1 MVIAWLKQKTATNLS
16 GLSGKYQFSEGKIKD
31 TYRFFQIK
39 HRFQSD
45 SKPSKFIVAVLP
57 DGSEKYISSL
67 YVHQS
72 INWTLTEEYQFDYQ
86 GTYYLLILDSWNN
99 QAEIK
104 QIGTKK
110 GIEAKKREWGASFG
124 KSRRRPNKPFTD
136 QFSQN

>member
-1 MVIAWLKQKTATNLS
+1 MDTNLVGS
-16 GLSGKYQFSEGKIKD
+16 FHFEAGKISDNIRLFK
-31 TYRFFQIK
+31 IK
-39 HRFQSD
+39 QRFQSD
-45 SKPSKFIVAVLP
+45 NKPSKFLVACLP

-72 INWTLTEEYQFDYQ
+72 INWTLNEQYQFDWN
-86 GTYYLLILDSWNN
+86 GTYYLLTIDSWNN

-124 KSRRRPNKPFTD
+124 KSRRKPNNPVFD
-136 QFSQN
+136 NHIEN

>member
-1 MVIAWLKQKTATNLS
+1 MDTNLVGS
-16 GLSGKYQFSEGKIKD
+16 FHFEAGKISDNIRLFK
-31 TYRFFQIK
+31 IK
-39 HRFQSD
+39 QRFQSD
-45 SKPSKFIVAVLP
+45 NKPSKFLVACLP

-72 INWTLTEEYQFDYQ
+72 INWTLNEQYQFDWN
-86 GTYYLLILDSWNN
+86 GTYYLLTIDSWNN

-124 KSRRRPNKPFTD
+124 KSRRKPNNPVFY
-136 QFSQN
+136 NHIEN